1 MACGQEPVPAGMN
14 RFKKSSTLMGPT
26 NLPSK
31 SSTICRWSSSV
42 TRWLDENGMKLLVF
56 LANGVS
62 CTARGSD
69 GAIGGIGGDF
79 GRHDL
84 LPDA

>member
-1 MACGQEPVPAGMN
+1 
-14 RFKKSSTLMGPT
+14 MGPT
-26 NLPSK
+26 NLPFK

-42 TRWLDENGMKLLVF
+42 TRWLDENGMKPLVF

-62 CTARGSD
+62 CTTGGSD
-69 GAIGGIGGDF
+69 GAIRVGGIGGDF
-79 GRHDL
+79 ARRDL

>member
-1 MACGQEPVPAGMN
+1 MN
-14 RFKKSSTLMGPT
+14 RFKKSLTLIGPT
-26 NLPSK
+26 NLLSK

-62 CTARGSD
+62 CTAGGSD
-69 GAIGGIGGDF
+69 GATGGIGGYF
-79 GRHDL
+79 AQRDL